1 LSADDFQRDR
11 VLARALAGD
20 QLSDT
25 ERRILET
32 SQHASYCRCYVC
44 RGEKPSAV
52 SPVHHDHAVAHAR
65 ETAAELRTLREEREH
80 YKALSERQAAE
91 LERVRASLAPLL
103 RLRQTT
109 RRYLNARRQW
119 DKGGIDRATEVE
131 RLGELERDAGMEV
144 SS

>member
-1 LSADDFQRDR
+1 MSGDDFQRDR
-11 VLARALAGD
+11 VIARAHAGD

-44 RGEKPSAV
+44 RGETPSAV

-65 ETAAELRTLREEREH
+65 ETAAALRTLREEREH

-91 LERVRASLAPLL
+91 LDRLRASLAPLL
-103 RLRQTT
+103 RLRQMA
-109 RRYLNARRQW
+109 RRYLSVRKQF
-119 DKGGIDRATEVE
+119 DRNGVTRLTEV
-131 RLGELERDAGMEV
+131 RCLADLERDAGMEV